1 MAKKV
6 LVPIADGIE
15 EIEAV
20 CIIDILRRAEADVT
34 VASVGDIQITAR
46 AGVKIVAEAKI
57 SDCKGEIYDL
67 IALPGGLP
75 GAEYLRDSSELIEM
89 LKNQKRQ
96 GKFYAAICASPA
108 VVLQYH
114 GLLDGIG
121 KATCYP
127 SMADTLGGKGR
138 KNERVV
144 VDGNCITAQGPGV
157 ALEFGIKL
165 VEMLFGREKAGQ
177 ITDEM
182 VMKKN

>member
-34 VASVGDIQITAR
+34 VASVNDLQITASR
-46 AGVKIVAEAKI
+46 GVKIVADAKMAN
-57 SDCKGEIYDL
+57 CKDESYDL

-75 GAEYLRDSSELIEM
+75 GAEYLRDSGELVEM
-89 LKNQKRQ
+89 LKKQKQQ
-96 GKFYAAICASPA
+96 GKLYAAICASPA
-108 VVLQYH
+108 VVLQHH
-114 GLLDGIG
+114 GLLDGIS

-127 SMADTLGGKGR
+127 SLADKLGGKAQR
-138 KNERVV
+138 NERVV
-144 VDGNCITAQGPGV
+144 VDGTCITAQGPGV

-165 VEMLFGREKAGQ
+165 VEMLFGKAKAAAVA
-177 ITDEM
+177 DAM
-182 VMKKN
+182 KMKK